1 MIHPATPLP
10 AGVTQIAS
18 CFRDNEVGHR
28 RAPADAAS
36 SKPTGEH
43 RTRQRATP
51 TPVRGSPSTDD
62 GCEGG
67 PAGV

>member
-28 RAPADAAS
+28 RAPAHATS
-36 SKPTGEH
+36 SKPTGEPAHDNGQH
-43 RTRQRATP
+43 RPRP
-51 TPVRGSPSTDD
+51 WVPEHG
-62 GCEGG
+62 
-67 PAGV
+67 